1 MKMESDDD
9 GGWPSD
15 EEEEK
20 EYSYHPDI
28 ESGEL
33 PTS

>member
-1 MKMESDDD
+1 MDESEN

-28 ESGEL
+28 ENGEL
-33 PTS
+33 QSS